1 MRKSRRSL
9 GEGGYPI
16 AAGAAALSAML
27 IASIAVLA
35 AAPPQDTSTPGAPA
49 AARGRRGS
57 PPQPQQQ
64 QGLDY
69 FIGTW
74 TFSWTGRE
82 SPISSGPRS
91 GSVTC
96 TRIDGNSAEMRAEGT
111 SDAGG
116 AFKESGI
123 LRWNDAGKTLAF
135 QETLANNIQMSSVG
149 NWSSPISILVEG
161 QPVQAQGQT
170 LRLKRTYS
178 ILSATSFRVTDELST
193 NGGAFSRLGVGDFR
207 KSQK

>member
-1 MRKSRRSL
+1 MF
-9 GEGGYPI
+9 
-16 AAGAAALSAML
+16 AAAVAVM
-27 IASIAVLA
+27 IVASLATIA
-35 AAPPQDTSTPGAPA
+35 AAPSQDAPA
-49 AARGRRGS
+49 APARGRRAS

-69 FIGTW
+69 FIGSW

-82 SPISSGPRS
+82 SPMSSGPRT
-91 GSVTC
+91 GSVTY
-96 TRIDGNSAEMRAEGT
+96 TRIGDGTSAEMRAEGT

-116 AFKESGI
+116 AFKESGV
-123 LRWNDAGKTLAF
+123 LRWNDATKTLAF

-161 QPVQAQGQT
+161 QPVQSQGQP

-178 ILSATSFRVTDELST
+178 ILSGTSFRVTDELST

>member
-1 MRKSRRSL
+1 MRKAVLASV
-9 GEGGYPI
+9 
-16 AAGAAALSAML
+16 L
-27 IASIAVLA
+27 IASVAVLS
-35 AAPPQDTSTPGAPA
+35 AAPPQDTPAPA
-49 AARGRRGS
+49 PARGRRGS

-74 TFSWTGRE
+74 AFSWTGRE

-91 GSVTC
+91 GSVTY
-96 TRIDGNSAEMRAEGT
+96 TRIDGNSVEMRAEGT

-116 AFKESGI
+116 PGVVFRESGV
-123 LRWNDAGKTLAF
+123 LRWNDAAKTLAF
-135 QETLANNIQMSSVG
+135 EETLSNNVQMSSVG

-161 QPVQAQGQT
+161 QPVQSQGQS

-178 ILSATSFRVTDELST
+178 ILSGTSFRVTDELST

>member
-1 MRKSRRSL
+1 MLTRKPRRSL
-9 GEGGYPI
+9 REGGSPA
-16 AAGAAALSAML
+16 AAGVATLAAML
-27 IASIAVLA
+27 VAAVAMLS
-35 AAPPQDTSTPGAPA
+35 AAPPQDTPAPA
-49 AARGRRGS
+49 PARGRRGS

-74 TFSWTGRE
+74 TFAWTGRE

-91 GSVTC
+91 GSVTY

-111 SDAGG
+111 SDLGG
-116 AFKESGI
+116 AFKESGV
-123 LRWNDAGKTLAF
+123 LRWNDAAKTLAF

-161 QPVQAQGQT
+161 QPVQAQGQL

-178 ILSATSFRVTDELST
+178 ILSGTSFRVTDELSI
-193 NGGAFSRLGVGDFR
+193 NGGAFSRLGIGDFS